1 MDIEQGGGRDGGKR
15 QAAIEVSFQTCSVL
29 GVSQAV
35 ATMIPECDPLTIE
48 NNGERLFYQ
57 ACGDLPK
64 EYTCLYSYKYKTH
77 EAEKSDDLIGEA
89 DFVIVHPALG
99 YAVVEVKQGNISFH
113 DGAWHE
119 FKGREERPLKRDPV
133 EQAKRAMYAILHAY
147 QEKAKTREFPLWIRF
162 AVAFPESSEIT
173 GILPG
178 DLDPNGIFLFRDL
191 ENLEPKLKEL
201 FGAHSYAHGRE
212 AVDLLLHKVLA
223 PSFKVFAKLD
233 DRIGIFH
240 ATADRVLTEEQER
253 ILEETELDKRK
264 IFFGLAGTGKTLLAL
279 EKARRLAAQ
288 GKRVFLTCFNRNLAK
303 YLATQVPAGVVAHN
317 FQDYLSEALE
327 AAGKG
332 VPVPETQTEKQKF
345 FNEELPGLGFDH
357 FADLPE
363 AEKFDCLLVD
373 EGQDFQEAWFDCL
386 ESMVKPGG
394 EVYVFADPY
403 QAIFNKRLD
412 ALNRFPVSKHRLTR
426 NLRNSDTI
434 CEWISGLLPGSPLK
448 AIIRG
453 GEPVV
458 NLEWESSEEEKRLI
472 EKEIGRLVSQGLAPG
487 KILIL
492 SPNVKEK
499 SCLANTDRIK
509 EWTLGGIDDV
519 RSNCL
524 RFATIRSFKGLEA
537 DVVFLIGLKPGN
549 LAVTGAD
556 VYVGGSRARF
566 LLYVFKQKGTDLTK
580 LTAGVPGAA
589 HT

>member
-1 MDIEQGGGRDGGKR
+1 
-15 QAAIEVSFQTCSVL
+15 
-29 GVSQAV
+29 
-35 ATMIPECDPLTIE
+35 MIPEIDPLTIE

-64 EYTCLYSYKYKTH
+64 EYTCLYSYKFKTH

-99 YAVVEVKQGNISFH
+99 YVVVEVKQGNISFH
-113 DGAWHE
+113 DGSWHE

-133 EQAKRAMYAILHAY
+133 EQARRAMYAILHAY
-147 QEKAKTREFPLWIRF
+147 REKAKTREFPLGIRF

-178 DLDPNGIFLFRDL
+178 DLDLNGIFLFRDL
-191 ENLEPKLKEL
+191 ENLEPKVRVL
-201 FGAHSYAHGRE
+201 FGSHAHGRGGGRE
-212 AVDLLLHKVLA
+212 GVELLLHKVLA

-240 ATADRVLTEEQER
+240 ATAAKVLTQEQER

-288 GKRVFLTCFNRNLAK
+288 GKRVFLTCYNRNLAK
-303 YLATQVPAGVVAHN
+303 HLATQAPDGVAADN
-317 FQDYLSEALE
+317 FLNFLSETLE

-332 VPVPETQTEKQKF
+332 APVPEAPAEKQRF
-345 FNEELPGLGFDH
+345 FNEELPGLAFDH

-363 AEKFDCLLVD
+363 AEKFDSLIVD
-373 EGQDFQEAWFDCL
+373 EGQDFREAWFDCL
-386 ESMVKPGG
+386 DCMVKPGG
-394 EVYVFADPY
+394 EVYVFADPH
-403 QAIFNKRLD
+403 QALFNQRLE
-412 ALNRFPVSKHRLTR
+412 ALNRFPGSKHRLTR

-434 CEWISGLLPGSPLK
+434 CEWISGLLPGSSLK
-448 AIIRG
+448 AGLRG
-453 GEPVV
+453 GLPVATFD
-458 NLEWESSEEEKRLI
+458 WESPAEERRLV

-487 KILIL
+487 RILLL
-492 SPNVKEK
+492 SPNVQEK
-499 SCLANTDRIK
+499 SCLANADRIK

-549 LAVTGAD
+549 LAITGAD

-566 LLYVFKQKGTDLTK
+566 LLYVFKQKGTDLTR
-580 LTAGVPGAA
+580 LADGSAASGAA
-589 HT
+589 QT